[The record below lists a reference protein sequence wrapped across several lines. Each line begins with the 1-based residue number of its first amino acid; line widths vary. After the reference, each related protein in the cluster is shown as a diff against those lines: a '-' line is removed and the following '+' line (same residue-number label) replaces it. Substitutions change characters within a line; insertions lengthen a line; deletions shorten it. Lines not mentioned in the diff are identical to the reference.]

1 MKKSIKLVLSIT
13 VVGLALFTS
22 YKGGQ
27 LQQQSAENAKIVK
40 LEKKNNKYKR
50 SQSKL
55 ISITEAT
62 SSKYLTL
69 MNRQHQLATMINKLA
84 PNNAKFEVS
93 ELDGKKT
100 SVDALA
106 YGTQDDTLTLIDNLD
121 NQLNASLNSLI
132 IK

>member
-1 MKKSIKLVLSIT
+1 MKKSIKSVLSIAL
-13 VVGLALFTS
+13 VGSALVAG

-27 LQQQSAENAKIVK
+27 LQQRSVENTKIVK

-50 SQSKL
+50 SQSEL
-55 ISITEAT
+55 ISITKST
-62 SSKYLTL
+62 NSKYLTL
-69 MNRQHQLATMINKLA
+69 MNRQHQLATMVNKLA
-84 PNNAKFEVS
+84 PNNAKFEIS
-93 ELDGKKT
+93 ELDDHKT

-132 IK
+132 VK